1 MQFIPLKN
9 DKSPNVKAVSPEF
22 YQTTF
27 DNLDNAGLI
36 LGEDVIVLDFDNDN
50 INENIICDYID
61 ANYPTL
67 RIKTTKGKHYYYKMP
82 TGYSFKR
89 NTDIIST
96 LGFQCDYLTGKNAYA
111 VIKLNGETREMNK
124 ELNLDNLPE
133 LPLPFYPLYKAKEN
147 LTGMLD
153 GDARN
158 NNLYKHLLLAKETY
172 PEININEV
180 ANTINDV
187 IFEDKL
193 SKKELNSIIKSATKK
208 ETNKIK
214 NKDKINNIQYATA
227 KSLQDKDLPP
237 ITFFVDNLIPQ
248 GLTLI
253 CSLPKIGKSWM
264 SLDLCLSITR
274 GMPFLGFKTL
284 KTGCLY
290 LALEDSEHRLKSRLN
305 KVLNGET
312 APDNFIYATRCD
324 DIENGL
330 INEIENIIKK
340 EPYIK
345 VIVID
350 TLQKIRSDY
359 NGKNNYANDYKE
371 VGTIKEFAD
380 ENGLAIILIHHLK
393 KGNDNDIFG
402 KVSGTNG
409 ITGTADTTI
418 VLDKQ
423 NRYDKETILSITG
436 RDVDQNQ
443 YILNFNK
450 ESCKWQMISSYE
462 EKMIQDEVEEYNNNP
477 LVDTIKTLVNKN
489 NGKWAGSLKE
499 LGIEQQ
505 KLYSNLVDNKVKN
518 SMLDPIKPL
527 LKKYD
532 GIGYYITPNPVK
544 NELTGKSERQKV
556 FYKIPIKKDV
566 VNVESVDN
574 VVYTK

>member
-9 DKSPNVKAVSPEF
+9 DKSPNIKSMNQQY

-27 DNLDNAGLI
+27 DNLENAGLI
-36 LGEDVIVLDFDNDN
+36 IGDDVIVLDFDNDN

-67 RIKTTKGKHYYYKMP
+67 RVKTTKGKHYYYKMP

-89 NTDIIST
+89 NTDVISA

-111 VIKLNGETREMNK
+111 VIKLNGKTREMNR
-124 ELNLDNLPE
+124 ELNIDNLPE
-133 LPLPFYPLYKAKEN
+133 LPLQFYPLYKAKNN

-158 NNLYKHLLLAKETY
+158 NHLYKHLLLVKETY
-172 PEININEV
+172 PEMNIKEIANIINNIVFKDN
-180 ANTINDV
+180 
-187 IFEDKL
+187 L
-193 SKKELNSIIKSATKK
+193 KKAELNSIVKSALKK

-237 ITFFVDNLIPQ
+237 ITFYVDSLIPQ

-264 SLDLCLSITR
+264 ALDLCLSISR

-284 KTGCLY
+284 KSGCLY

-305 KVLNGET
+305 KVLDGKI

-330 INEIENIIKK
+330 INEIKNIIKK

-371 VGTIKEFAD
+371 VGTIKDFAD

-393 KGNDNDIFG
+393 KGNDNDVFG

-462 EKMIQDEVEEYNNNP
+462 EKVMQNELEEYNNNP
-477 LVDTIKTLVNKN
+477 LVDTIKTLVNNN

-505 KLYSNLVDNKVKN
+505 RLYSNLADNKVKN

-532 GIGYYITPNPVK
+532 GIGYYTAPNPVK

-556 FYKIPIKKDV
+556 FYKIPIKKNV

-574 VVYTK
+574 VINTK

>member
-1 MQFIPLKN
+1 M
-9 DKSPNVKAVSPEF
+9 PNTPEC
-22 YQTTF
+22 
-27 DNLDNAGLI
+27 
-36 LGEDVIVLDFDNDN
+36 VISV
-50 INENIICDYID
+50 
-61 ANYPTL
+61 
-67 RIKTTKGKHYYYKMP
+67 
-82 TGYSFKR
+82 
-89 NTDIIST
+89 
-96 LGFQCDYLTGKNAYA
+96 LGFQCDYLTGNNAYA
-111 VIKLNGETREMNK
+111 VIKLNGKTREMNRD
-124 ELNLDNLPE
+124 LNLDNIPE
-133 LPLPFYPLYKAKEN
+133 LPLSFYPLYKAKDN

-158 NNLYKHLLLAKETY
+158 NNLYKHLLLVKETY
-172 PEININEV
+172 PEININDV
-180 ANTINDV
+180 ANTINNV

-193 SKKELNSIIKSATKK
+193 KKKELNNIIKSALKK

-214 NKDKINNIQYATA
+214 NEDKINSIQYATA

-237 ITFFVDNLIPQ
+237 ITFYVNSLIPQ

-264 SLDLCLSITR
+264 ALDLCLSISR
-274 GMPFLGFKTL
+274 GVPFLGFRTL

-305 KVLNGET
+305 KVLDGET

-330 INEIENIIKK
+330 INEIKSIIKK

-350 TLQKIRSDY
+350 TLQKVRSDY

-371 VGTIKEFAD
+371 VGTIKDFAD

-462 EKMIQDEVEEYNNNP
+462 EKMMKDELEEYNNNP
-477 LVDTIKTLVNKN
+477 LADTIKTLVNKN
-489 NGKWAGSLKE
+489 NGKWGGSLKD
-499 LGIEQQ
+499 LALEQQ

-518 SMLDPIKPL
+518 SMIDLIKPL

-544 NELTGKSERQKV
+544 NQLTGKSERQKV

-566 VNVESVDN
+566 ESVEN

>member
-9 DKSPNVKAVSPEF
+9 DKSPNVIAISPEY

-27 DNLDNAGLI
+27 DNLENAGLI
-36 LGEDVIVLDFDNDN
+36 LGEDIIVLDFDNDN
-50 INENIICDYID
+50 ISENIICDYID

-67 RIKTTKGKHYYYKMP
+67 CVKTKRGKHFYYKMP
-82 TGYSFKR
+82 SEYHFKK
-89 NTDIIST
+89 NSDVISV

-111 VIKLNGETREMNK
+111 VIKLDGKTRKMNK
-124 ELNLDNLPE
+124 ELTFDNLPE
-133 LPLPFYPLYKAKEN
+133 LPLPLYPLYKAKDN
-147 LTGMLD
+147 LTGMLNGD
-153 GDARN
+153 GRN
-158 NNLYKHLLLAKETY
+158 NNLYKHLLLVKETY

-180 ANTINDV
+180 ANIINNV

-193 SKKELNSIIKSATKK
+193 KKRELNNIIKSAIKK

-237 ITFFVDNLIPQ
+237 ITFYVDGLIPQ

-264 SLDLCLSITR
+264 ALDLCLSISR

-290 LALEDSEHRLKSRLN
+290 LALEDSEHRLKNRLN
-305 KVLNGET
+305 KVLNGDT

-330 INEIENIIKK
+330 INEIKNIIKK

-371 VGTIKEFAD
+371 VGTIKDFAD
-380 ENGLAIILIHHLK
+380 DNGLAIILIHHLK
-393 KGNDNDIFG
+393 KGNDSDIFG

-418 VLDKQ
+418 VLDRQ

-436 RDVDQNQ
+436 RDVEQNQ

-462 EKMIQDEVEEYNNNP
+462 EKIIKDELEEYNNNP
-477 LVDTIKTLVNKN
+477 LVDTIKTLVNEN

-499 LGIEQQ
+499 LGMEQQ
-505 KLYSNLVDNKVKN
+505 KLYSNLIDSKVKN
-518 SMLDPIKPL
+518 SMIDPIKPL

-532 GIGYYITPNPVK
+532 DIGYYTTANPVK
-544 NELTGKSERQKV
+544 NNLTGKSERQKV
-556 FYKIPIKKDV
+556 FYKMPIKKDV
-566 VNVESVDN
+566 ENVESVDN
-574 VVYTK
+574 VENT

>member
-9 DKSPNVKAVSPEF
+9 DKSPSVKSISPEY

-27 DNLDNAGLI
+27 DNLENAGLI
-36 LGEDVIVLDFDNDN
+36 LGEDIIVLDFDNDN
-50 INENIICDYID
+50 INENKICDFID

-67 RIKTTKGKHYYYKMP
+67 TIKTTKGKHYYYKMP
-82 TGYSFKR
+82 TEYSFKR
-89 NTDIIST
+89 NTDVISV
-96 LGFQCDYLTGKNAYA
+96 LGFQCDYLTGNNAYA
-111 VIKLNGETREMNK
+111 VIKLNGKTREMNRD
-124 ELNLDNLPE
+124 LNLDNIPE
-133 LPLPFYPLYKAKEN
+133 LPLSFYPLYKAKDN

-158 NNLYKHLLLAKETY
+158 NNLYKHLLLVKETY
-172 PEININEV
+172 PKINIVEV
-180 ANTINDV
+180 ASIINDV

-193 SKKELNSIIKSATKK
+193 SKKELNSVIKSVIKK
-208 ETNKIK
+208 ETNNIK
-214 NKDKINNIQYATA
+214 NKDKINSIKYATA

-237 ITFFVDNLIPQ
+237 ITFYVDSLIPQ

-264 SLDLCLSITR
+264 ALDLCLSISR
-274 GMPFLGFKTL
+274 GIPFLGFKTL

-305 KVLNGET
+305 KVLDGET

-330 INEIENIIKK
+330 INEIKSIIKK

-350 TLQKIRSDY
+350 TLQKVRSDY

-371 VGTIKEFAD
+371 VGTIKDFAD
-380 ENGLAIILIHHLK
+380 ENGLAVILIHHLK

-450 ESCKWQMISSYE
+450 ESCKWQIISSYE
-462 EKMIQDEVEEYNNNP
+462 EKMMQDELEEYNNNP
-477 LVDTIKTLVNKN
+477 LVDTIRTLVNTN
-489 NGKWAGSLKE
+489 NGKWAGSLKD
-499 LGIEQQ
+499 LAIEQQ

-518 SMLDPIKPL
+518 SMIDLIKPL

-544 NELTGKSERQKV
+544 NSKTGKSERQKV
-556 FYKIPIKKDV
+556 FYKLPIKKDV
-566 VNVESVDN
+566 ENVESVDN
-574 VVYTK
+574 VVNTR